1 MKANVDNRYSSEP
14 RSGELPHDSEQPP
27 VEELSH
33 DAAED
38 ISHFLDKNVVQK
50 ITGGTKTMQDI
61 SEVIDAAKGDV
72 SKIKKTIGDIDDF
85 EIDMEGSLW
94 DNTKSINET
103 VSDIKS
109 AVGDVDEGDSLWKKT
124 ASINDTVSDIKSA
137 VGDVDNKNSLL
148 GKTKSID
155 NTVSDIK
162 SAVGD
167 VDEGDSLWKKTTSI
181 NDTVSDI
188 KSAVGDIATK
198 DTLLGETKIIKD
210 SVYDIKSAVRD
221 TATKDT
227 LLGETKILIGT
238 LSEIKTAV
246 DNIKTDAE
254 TNVPK
259 KIDNVSTAIC
269 NKIDAIIEEDKLD
282 IKSVTEGYPLLQKL
296 VIALLSVGTLNFL
309 GIVALIILQIMG

>member
-14 RSGELPHDSEQPP
+14 RSGELPHNSEQPQ

-50 ITGGTKTMQDI
+50 ITGGTKTIQDI

-94 DNTKSINET
+94 DKTKSI
-103 VSDIKS
+103 D
-109 AVGDVDEGDSLWKKT
+109 
-124 ASINDTVSDIKSA
+124 DTVSDIKSA
-137 VGDVDNKNSLL
+137 VSDIATKDTLL
-148 GKTKSID
+148 SETKIIKDS
-155 NTVSDIK
+155 VSDIK
-162 SAVGD
+162 SAVG
-167 VDEGDSLWKKTTSI
+167 
-181 NDTVSDI
+181 N
-188 KSAVGDIATK
+188 IATK

-210 SVYDIKSAVRD
+210 SVSDIKSAVGDVENKNSLLGKTKSIDD
-221 TATKDT
+221 TVSDIKSAVSDIATKDT

-282 IKSVTEGYPLLQKL
+282 IKSVIDGYPLLQKL
-296 VIALLSVGTLNFL
+296 VIALLSVGALNFL

>member
-14 RSGELPHDSEQPP
+14 RSGELPHNSEQPQ

-50 ITGGTKTMQDI
+50 ITGGTKTIQDI

-94 DNTKSINET
+94 DKTKSI
-103 VSDIKS
+103 D
-109 AVGDVDEGDSLWKKT
+109 
-124 ASINDTVSDIKSA
+124 DTVSDIKSA
-137 VGDVDNKNSLL
+137 VSDIATKDTLL
-148 GKTKSID
+148 SETKIIKDSVSDIKSAVRD
-155 NTVSDIK
+155 TATKDTLLSETKIIKDSVSDIK
-162 SAVGD
+162 SAVG
-167 VDEGDSLWKKTTSI
+167 
-181 NDTVSDI
+181 N
-188 KSAVGDIATK
+188 IATK

-210 SVYDIKSAVRD
+210 SVSDIKSAVGDVENKNSLLGKTKSIDD
-221 TATKDT
+221 TVSDIKSAVSDIATKDT

-282 IKSVTEGYPLLQKL
+282 IKSVIDGYPLLQKL
-296 VIALLSVGTLNFL
+296 VIALLSVGALNFL